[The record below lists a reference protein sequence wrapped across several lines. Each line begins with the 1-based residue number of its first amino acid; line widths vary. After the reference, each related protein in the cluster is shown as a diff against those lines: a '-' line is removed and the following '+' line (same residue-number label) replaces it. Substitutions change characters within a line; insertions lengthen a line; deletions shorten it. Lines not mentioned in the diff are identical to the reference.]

1 MVLNSKPGV
10 SSETRQAVLRAAE
23 ELGYRLPEHR
33 PLRSPEQ
40 RTLSIIYHVE
50 DEARAEPYG
59 VMPGVLRG
67 IRTFAREANVHL
79 TILAGYQ
86 REGFTQILHKSG
98 FSSDGLILMGPAL
111 CRDSESVIQALQIG
125 VPVVAL
131 CRYWPDIPISTVGQS
146 YHEQAGIAL
155 DHLVHLGHRKI
166 AFVAGTMDQKYDWCQ
181 QRLDCYRKRMT
192 DVNGEV
198 DEELIVLA
206 RDGSEAVKILM
217 TRRPDVTAI
226 LANHDGR
233 AVEAMEGLLAMGLRI
248 PEDISVIGQDDAR
261 QSPEGLP
268 GLTTVRFSHFEVG
281 YLAAEFLLKQI
292 EEREIGRGN
301 IWVRCHLVERES
313 CSRPRAV

>member
-1 MVLNSKPGV
+1 MVLNNKPGV

-33 PLRSPEQ
+33 PLRSAER
-40 RTLSIIYHVE
+40 RTLSIIYHIE
-50 DEARAEPYG
+50 EETRAEPYG
-59 VMPGVLRG
+59 VVPSILRG

-79 TILAGYQ
+79 TILAGYP
-86 REGFTQILHKSG
+86 REGLSQILHKSG

-111 CRDSESVIQALQIG
+111 RRDSESVVQALQTG

-131 CRYWPDIPISTVGQS
+131 CRYWPDVPISTVGQN

-155 DHLVHLGHRKI
+155 DHLVRLGHRKI
-166 AFVAGTMDQKYDWCQ
+166 AFIAGEVEQKYDWYQ
-181 QRLDCYRKRMT
+181 QRLDCYRKRMA
-192 DVNGEV
+192 DLNGGV

-206 RDGSEAVKILM
+206 KDRNEAVKTLM
-217 TRRPDVTAI
+217 ARRPDVTAI
-226 LANHDGR
+226 FANHDGR
-233 AVEAMEGLLAMGLRI
+233 AIEAIEGLQAMELCV
-248 PEDISVIGQDDAR
+248 PQDVSVIGQDDAR
-261 QSPEGLP
+261 ESPEGLP

-292 EEREIGRGN
+292 ENKEIGRGN